1 MTVALVSDAS
11 LHSLSPYGYHPDG
24 RAWTWGVNT
33 APLYSW
39 FYSAAVKA
47 VSPLRRIE
55 AARLVSRALGALA
68 LYLIAVALLQLVWQ
82 TTIDRIPFAWQ
93 AALLAFAVLT
103 IVNSPRFRFI
113 TSYARVDALGF
124 LFIALVVAA
133 ASRLILAPGA
143 LGVFLFTL
151 LSLSTAF
158 TSYIAFYLVAFTAA
172 VALLVA
178 AIAMSPEKPTGQRVI
193 SVLTRIGLPACG
205 ALLVFGAA
213 SVLLRGSLFSGPASD
228 AASSMVGRLSWF
240 ATTRGQLQALE
251 RPDRE
256 WFLEASL
263 YGFAAI
269 CLKELVQAVVPESR
283 NGRPREHVPTLL
295 WDLGWLGLAV
305 GAFAAIY
312 HLWLVTLGG
321 LTIRFT
327 YDVMIT
333 TAFALMQLI
342 AFCFILRN
350 RNIDRYLMAGAVG
363 VAFVAA
369 SLYPWGVPGE
379 AWYLCRE
386 DADQVA
392 GRLWPVSPVLT
403 GIYHPFDDSGDP
415 GNVARRMH
423 DEAARDWLRQHG
435 VSKAMA
441 TDPMFAGLSDR
452 ELEFYLLNDAP
463 LPIATPAAEELLVKH
478 FVTQQG
484 IQYIV
489 STEYGESARLERF
502 GTVGLRRCLRE
513 MTGGKTE
520 NVCTFRS
527 ARFKISRVFRTDEV
541 VTSPVAYHYDIE
553 NSTPVTI
560 YTIILR

>member
-1 MTVALVSDAS
+1 MTVALASDAS
-11 LHSLSPYGYHPDG
+11 LHSL
-24 RAWTWGVNT
+24 
-33 APLYSW
+33 PLYSW
-39 FYSAAVKA
+39 FYSAAIKA
-47 VSPLRRIE
+47 ASPLRRIE
-55 AARLVSRALGALA
+55 AARLVSRALGAIA

-82 TTIDRIPFAWQ
+82 TTLDRIPFTWQ
-93 AALLAFAVLT
+93 AALLAFAVVTL
-103 IVNSPRFRFI
+103 VNSPRFRFI

-124 LFIALVVAA
+124 LFVAIVVAA
-133 ASRLILAPGA
+133 ASRLTLAPRA
-143 LGVFLFTL
+143 AGVFLFTL

-158 TSYIAFYLVAFTAA
+158 TSYVAFYLVAFIAA
-172 VALLVA
+172 VALLVT
-178 AIAMSPEKPTGQRVI
+178 AIAMSPERPFGQRVTSLFI
-193 SVLTRIGLPACG
+193 RVALPACG

-213 SVLLRGSLFSGPASD
+213 SVLLRGALFSGPASD

-240 ATTRGQLQALE
+240 PTTRGQLQALE

-295 WDLGWLGLAV
+295 WDLGWLGAAV
-305 GAFAAIY
+305 GALAALY

-342 AFCFILRN
+342 AFCFILRK
-350 RNIDRYLMAGAVG
+350 RHVDRYLMAGAVAI
-363 VAFVAA
+363 AFVAA
-369 SLYPWGVPGE
+369 SLYPWGPPGE

-392 GRLWPVSPVLT
+392 GRFWPVSPVLT
-403 GIYHPFDDSGDP
+403 GIYYPFDDSGDP
-415 GNVARRMH
+415 GNFARRKH
-423 DEAARDWLRQHG
+423 NEAARDYLRQHG

-452 ELEFYLLNDAP
+452 ELEYYLLNDAP
-463 LPIATPAAEELLVKH
+463 SPMPTPAAEEMLVKQ
-478 FVTQQG
+478 FVEQQG

-502 GTVGLRRCLRE
+502 GTAGLRRCLRQT
-513 MTGGKTE
+513 TGDSAE
-520 NVCTFRS
+520 NVCTFGGVRL
-527 ARFKISRVFRTDEV
+527 KIRRVFRTDQV

-553 NSTPVTI
+553 NSTPISIYIVTKDES
-560 YTIILR
+560 LR